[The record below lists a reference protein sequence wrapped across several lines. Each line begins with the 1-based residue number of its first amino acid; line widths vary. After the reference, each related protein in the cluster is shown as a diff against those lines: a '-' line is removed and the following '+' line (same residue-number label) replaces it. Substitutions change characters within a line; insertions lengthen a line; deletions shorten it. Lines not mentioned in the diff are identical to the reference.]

1 MVENFDIIEKNV
13 GDIKVIKVIG
23 ELDALVAPKL
33 KERITKLVEMDTTKF
48 IIDFEELVHINS
60 LAMGILRGKLR
71 VVKEIGGDIK
81 LIKLNENIKTIFE
94 MIGLDEIF
102 EIYANII
109 NYGNGYTGIK
119 EASKGYFGE
128 ESDNLNLQQATM
140 LAGLPQSPKRYNPTK
155 YYDKAVARQ
164 KDVIAAMQKYGDID
178 YKEDYYIL
186 AERDFN
192 LA

>member
-33 KERITKLVEMDTTKF
+33 KERITKLVEMDTIKF

-71 VVKEIGGDIK
+71 VVKDIGGDIK
-81 LIKLNENIKTIFE
+81 LINLNENIKTIFE

-102 EIYANII
+102 EIYETEDEAVESFNK
-109 NYGNGYTGIK
+109 IK
-119 EASKGYFGE
+119 KWR
-128 ESDNLNLQQATM
+128 
-140 LAGLPQSPKRYNPTK
+140 K
-155 YYDKAVARQ
+155 DK
-164 KDVIAAMQKYGDID
+164 
-178 YKEDYYIL
+178 L
-186 AERDFN
+186 
-192 LA
+192 